1 MVSIGKKSNYN
12 QVFKMNLHRKIKS
25 HLTGEIHK
33 ITKICIVFKLWVY
46 DYMHILQG
54 KLNTFKSYTPNEI

>member
-1 MVSIGKKSNYN
+1 
-12 QVFKMNLHRKIKS
+12 MNIHRKIKS

-46 DYMHILQG
+46 DYMHILQ
-54 KLNTFKSYTPNEI
+54 KIKHI